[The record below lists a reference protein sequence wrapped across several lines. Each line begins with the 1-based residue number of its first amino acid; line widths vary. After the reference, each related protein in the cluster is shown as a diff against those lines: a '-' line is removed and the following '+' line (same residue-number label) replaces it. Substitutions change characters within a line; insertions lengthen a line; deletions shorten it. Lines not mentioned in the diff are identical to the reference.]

1 MDGVVKFSIHIRA
14 WQWRNKSNGLV
25 WSKEQTKEQQRNN
38 KGLTKEQL
46 WTTRNSQK
54 KNRNS
59 QEQRRNK
66 GKQRW
71 SGLGW
76 VWNSSDEH
84 QYGTEALEGTWLF
97 LKDIW
102 LPSAAP
108 WKTVGDKNTQPP
120 PQPLIHRTNPPNIWT
135 SITSDPSLSVHHTLQ
150 STLSSFFG
158 GTKFSLKSIFL
169 VFILYIFVPC

>member
-1 MDGVVKFSIHIRA
+1 MSVSHNLNG
-14 WQWRNKSNGLV
+14 WRCEIFNSYTCV
-25 WSKEQTKEQQRNN
+25 TMKEQEQRSGQVKGTNKGTAEEQQRIN
-38 KGLTKEQL
+38 KGTIM
-46 WTTRNSQK
+46 NNQK
-54 KNRNS
+54 QPEKNRNS

-71 SGLGW
+71 SCLEW

-120 PQPLIHRTNPPNIWT
+120 PQPLIHRTNPPNI
-135 SITSDPSLSVHHTLQ
+135 
-150 STLSSFFG
+150 
-158 GTKFSLKSIFL
+158 
-169 VFILYIFVPC
+169 